1 MRKKIGIQIRAKRE
15 SLGMTQKQLA
25 DLLGC
30 SNESTISKIE
40 NGKFSVSL
48 DNLEKL
54 LDKIDSTLIVVDNDK

>member
-1 MRKKIGIQIRAKRE
+1 
-15 SLGMTQKQLA
+15 MTQKQLA
-25 DLLGC
+25 DLLGY

>member
-25 DLLGC
+25 DLLGY
-30 SNESTISKIE
+30 SNEYTISKIE

>member
-1 MRKKIGIQIRAKRE
+1 MSEIYDRIKQRRLE
-15 SLGMTQKQLA
+15 LGLTVEELAQKMGYK
-25 DLLGC
+25 DK
-30 SNESTISKIE
+30 SSISKIE

>member
-1 MRKKIGIQIRAKRE
+1 MRKKSGIQIRAKRE

-25 DLLGC
+25 DLLGY